1 MQYMQYSS
9 KTIKTQLR
17 MCFKLKQAPSIHLWV
32 ILEPGK
38 LTSFPKS
45 IVDKVKVCRSKSVFC
60 SIMITHKR
68 PFVSYHYWTK
78 YTKRMLIKRTDPRT
92 LSMFITWTELILAI
106 NSHTIS
112 LLSVAVERHFLVM
125 YACAHIVLSNHC
137 LLVMRLGH
145 YISASNQLG
154 WSSRNGLDW
163 QEWRLRPGSSNY
175 FHPNLQVCDYI
186 LRFLLHIVTE
196 EDNQKSTETRL
207 KNIENVGRAC
217 QKVCKQGW
225 YKSGGE
231 YTRHC
236 KKM

>member
-1 MQYMQYSS
+1 MQPVGAIVRDSLCRDSTYMQYMQYSS

-17 MCFKLKQAPSIHLWV
+17 MCFKLKQAPSIHLRV

-92 LSMFITWTELILAI
+92 LILAI

-125 YACAHIVLSNHC
+125 YACA
-137 LLVMRLGH
+137 LVPKPLPAG
-145 YISASNQLG
+145 N
-154 WSSRNGLDW
+154 
-163 QEWRLRPGSSNY
+163 
-175 FHPNLQVCDYI
+175 
-186 LRFLLHIVTE
+186 
-196 EDNQKSTETRL
+196 ET
-207 KNIENVGRAC
+207 G
-217 QKVCKQGW
+217 
-225 YKSGGE
+225 
-231 YTRHC
+231 TRHRC
-236 KKM
+236 KLTSWDEVLGTG